1 MDVNKAISGKDFTLR
16 LRSGCKL
23 AERSRRQRVICLL
36 EISLDAFSFDLLR
49 KRSYR
54 PETELREP
62 KMARRPI
69 LYLHH
74 LNTQLH
80 H

>member
-36 EISLDAFSFDLLR
+36 EISLDALAEEAIAEF
-49 KRSYR
+49 KAGHCQ
-54 PETELREP
+54 E
-62 KMARRPI
+62 I
-69 LYLHH
+69 
-74 LNTQLH
+74 
-80 H
+80 